1 MRILTLGTSI
11 AWLVSAARRAEHG
24 TFRRRQVEAALLM
37 VVVGTLGALL
47 RFLPVIGQLDP
58 WIGVSMVALSLFIA
72 TYAVLPVGIFSTSS
86 VTGRA
91 FATSVIGGRDRHGHR
106 RGARSRS
113 TRSSNVLLGLGLPL
127 FTGLFVITAMALYEP
142 AMQWVIEFGAS
153 PRTVARERLLR
164 AMGRPLITVQP
175 ASAGVGPAL
184 ERVATVLDV
193 VGIAAI
199 ATNGEVIAAYGSPGP
214 GARAVPLQVD
224 DEVVGELRVGAT
236 RSGAELTDQDQA
248 VLRLSAAYVANALR
262 TGGREE
268 AQVDSLVGLAAERE
282 LVEVQASELHEALV
296 RGGAGTALRVHALGP
311 LRVERDGA
319 PIERWGGDKAG
330 TRQAEAL
337 FAFLFDRGERGVTKD
352 EVLQIIW
359 PDTDLSKARPGIP
372 PDDGRAARDAR
383 SGTRPEERHPVPQ
396 RPLPS
401 RPGRHRLVG
410 YVRVPGAA
418 GLGARGAGGRSDPP
432 ARGGA
437 DAVSGRVPR

>member
-1 MRILTLGTSI
+1 M
-11 AWLVSAARRAEHG
+11 
-24 TFRRRQVEAALLM
+24 
-37 VVVGTLGALL
+37 
-47 RFLPVIGQLDP
+47 
-58 WIGVSMVALSLFIA
+58 
-72 TYAVLPVGIFSTSS
+72 
-86 VTGRA
+86 
-91 FATSVIGGRDRHGHR
+91 
-106 RGARSRS
+106 
-113 TRSSNVLLGLGLPL
+113 SNVLLGLGLPL

-142 AMQWVIEFGAS
+142 AMQWVMEFGAS

-236 RSGAELTDQDQA
+236 RSGAELSDQDQA

-296 RGGAGTALRVHALGP
+296 RGGAGPRCACTPWGRCAWSATARRSSA
-311 LRVERDGA
+311 GA
-319 PIERWGGDKAG
+319 A
-330 TRQAEAL
+330 TRP
-337 FAFLFDRGERGVTKD
+337 V
-352 EVLQIIW
+352 
-359 PDTDLSKARPGIP
+359 PARP
-372 PDDGRAARDAR
+372 RRSSRSCSTAA
-383 SGTRPEERHPVPQ
+383 S
-396 RPLPS
+396 
-401 RPGRHRLVG
+401 
-410 YVRVPGAA
+410 AA
-418 GLGARGAGGRSDPP
+418 
-432 ARGGA
+432 
-437 DAVSGRVPR
+437 